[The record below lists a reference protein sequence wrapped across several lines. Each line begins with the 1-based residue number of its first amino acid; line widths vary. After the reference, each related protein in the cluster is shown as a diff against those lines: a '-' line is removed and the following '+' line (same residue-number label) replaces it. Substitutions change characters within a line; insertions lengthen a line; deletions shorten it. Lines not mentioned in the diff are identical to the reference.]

1 MKQTVFMEK
10 YPIFTLEIA
19 KNESKYSDTD
29 GIITYL
35 KEKIAADPVAAYI
48 GEFDHYAHTTGLNGE
63 INPAIKTAKMVIFC
77 FGQKL
82 PRPEMMAARPR
93 SISVCDMGEH
103 FVITFL
109 EAPMYAI
116 NETMEG
122 WVKGIIHDHS

>member
-1 MKQTVFMEK
+1 LQQTTFMEK

-19 KNESKYSDTD
+19 KKESRYSDVD
-29 GIITYL
+29 QIINYL
-35 KEKIAADPVAAYI
+35 KDHIAVNPVTAYI
-48 GEFDHYAHTTGLNGE
+48 GEFDHHAHTTSLSGE
-63 INPAIKTAKMVIFC
+63 INPLIREAKMVIFC

-93 SISVCDMGEH
+93 SISVCDMGEN

-109 EAPMYAI
+109 EAPICAI

-122 WVKGIIHDHS
+122 WVKGIVHS